1 VRSLGGS
8 GGDGAGNGVGGL
20 PFFPDDMADSCHG
33 RARLMRPDQF
43 IVFAKKGREG
53 IAIEQDDDWWKQRIA
68 ILWRAGV
75 GVTLGKPK
83 SMGENLS
90 EKRAAR
96 LETARPKD

>member
-1 VRSLGGS
+1 
-8 GGDGAGNGVGGL
+8 
-20 PFFPDDMADSCHG
+20 
-33 RARLMRPDQF
+33 MRPDQF
-43 IVFAKKGREG
+43 IMFAKKGREAV
-53 IAIEQDDDWWKQRIA
+53 AIEHDNDWRKQRIA
-68 ILWRAGV
+68 VFCRAGV